1 MDTITNSLEDITWCL
16 MGKQSTQAKEVFC
29 VSSETLM
36 TYLNTAPICFQS
48 LYPSPQPH
56 LPAEE
61 VHDHNILA

>member
-1 MDTITNSLEDITWCL
+1 MDTGTNFLENITWSV
-16 MGKQSTQAKEVFC
+16 MGKKSIQAKEVFC

>member
-1 MDTITNSLEDITWCL
+1 MDTGTNFLENITWSV
-16 MGKQSTQAKEVFC
+16 MGKQSIQAKEVFC

-36 TYLNTAPICFQS
+36 TYLNTAPIYFQS